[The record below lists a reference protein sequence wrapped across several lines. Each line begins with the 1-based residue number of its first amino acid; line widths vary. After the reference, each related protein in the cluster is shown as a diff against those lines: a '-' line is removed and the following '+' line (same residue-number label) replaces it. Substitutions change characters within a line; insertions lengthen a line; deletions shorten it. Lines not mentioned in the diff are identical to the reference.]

1 MTDVKEIFNGVYQFK
16 LKQHIDD
23 RGFFSEIYKNEDL
36 LTNNISYSFVQDN
49 LSFSE
54 HVNTIRGLHYQ
65 NEPFDQSKYVIV
77 LKGKIWDVFVDL
89 RKSSNTYLKFG
100 FTELTQNQSSLLIP
114 KGFAHG
120 FCTLEPNTLVLYK
133 VDNPYSKEHE
143 EGIVWNDETLNIPW
157 PVDKNKIILS
167 EKDEK
172 LPNLGKIE

>member
-1 MTDVKEIFNGVYQFK
+1 MKIKSTKFTG
-16 LKQHIDD
+16 LKIIQSKNYKDS
-23 RGFFSEIYKNEDL
+23 RGFFKEDFKKKFFRDKKFVFGCISSSKKN
-36 LTNNISYSFVQDN
+36 V
-49 LSFSE
+49 
-54 HVNTIRGLHYQ
+54 VRGLHLQ
-65 NEPFDQSKYVIV
+65 TKFSQGKYISV
-77 LKGKIWDVFVDL
+77 LKGSIFDVAVDL

-143 EGIVWNDETLNIPW
+143 EGIVWNDKSLNIPW
-157 PVDKNKIILS
+157 PVDKSKIILS

-172 LPNLGKIE
+172 LPNLGKIK

>member
-1 MTDVKEIFNGVYQFK
+1 MTDVKEIFNDVYQFK

-23 RGFFSEIYKNEDL
+23 RGFFSEIYRNDDL
-36 LTNNISYSFVQDN
+36 LTNNISSSFVQDN

-65 NEPFDQSKYVIV
+65 NQPFDQSKYVIV

-89 RKSSNTYLKFG
+89 RKNSNTYLKFG

-143 EGIVWNDETLNIPW
+143 EGIVWNDKTLNIPW
-157 PVDKNKIILS
+157 PVDKSKIILS

-172 LPNLGKIE
+172 LPNLGKIK